1 MTLPTP
7 IDAEPRAAGAPLLEV
22 SGLRTHFVLDEG
34 VVASV
39 DGVDLTVRR
48 GRTLCVVGESGCGK
62 SVTARSIL
70 RLVEP
75 PGRIVDGTIT
85 WHGGAEPVDLARLDG
100 RGERL
105 RRLRGNEIS
114 MIFQEPMASLSPL
127 RTVGAHLVEA
137 IRLHR
142 PDTRKEAAERGVE
155 LLRRVGI
162 PRPAERMDAYPF
174 QLSGGMCQRV
184 MIALALAC
192 DPDLLIADEPT
203 TALDVTTQARIL
215 DLLLELQ
222 EERGM
227 AVLFITHDLGVVA
240 EIADEVAVMYLGTVV
255 EQGGVDDV
263 FHHPRHPYTRALLRS
278 VPRLGSGRRRRVPAI
293 EGQVPHPLHRPAGCP
308 FHPRC
313 DEAIAGTCDVSAPP
327 AVTVGT
333 TTTRC
338 VLPLM
343 ETTEGQGHG
352 RREHL

>member
-1 MTLPTP
+1 MTQLTRTDDDRP
-7 IDAEPRAAGAPLLEV
+7 AAGSPLLKI
-22 SGLRTHFVLDEG
+22 SGLRTHFTLDEG
-34 VVASV
+34 VVKSV

-70 RLVEP
+70 RLIEP
-75 PGRIVDGTIT
+75 PGRIVSGSIT
-85 WHGGAEPVDLARLDG
+85 WDGGSEPVDLARLDG

-105 RRLRGNEIS
+105 RQLRGNEIS

-142 PDTRKEAAERGVE
+142 RVSTKEATERGVE

-162 PRPAERMDAYPF
+162 PRPADRMDAYPF

-192 DPDLLIADEPT
+192 DPQLLIADEPT
-203 TALDVTTQARIL
+203 TALDVTTQARII
-215 DLLLELQ
+215 DLLSELQ
-222 EERGM
+222 ADSGM
-227 AVLFITHDLGVVA
+227 AILFITHDLGVVA

-255 EQGGVDDV
+255 EHGPVDDV
-263 FHHPRHPYTRALLRS
+263 FHRPQHPYTRALLRS
-278 VPRLGSGRRRRVPAI
+278 VPRLGAGRQRRVPTI
-293 EGQVPHPLHRPAGCP
+293 EGHVPHPLHRPPGCP
-308 FHPRC
+308 FHTRC
-313 DEAIAGTCDVSAPP
+313 DEAIAGTCDTIPP
-327 AVTVGT
+327 PTVTVGA

-338 VLPLM
+338 VLPL
-343 ETTEGQGHG
+343 EATTERHAHAA
-352 RREHL
+352 REHR